1 MKNKWWVTI
10 LFSVGIWF
18 AASTFFYVFGAA
30 VLVEIS
36 APSFINSLLLLEIST
51 AICLYAAMWLYRKID
66 SSRNALI
73 KLGIFGTAIGLL
85 LDTFILYYSASIFPA
100 LSSQQILSFT
110 IWMVIAYALYL
121 FIPLWMERNHFLLR

>member
-1 MKNKWWVTI
+1 MKNKLWMTI

-18 AASTFFYVFGAA
+18 AASIFFYVFGAA

-36 APSFINSLLLLEIST
+36 APSFMNRLLFLEIGT
-51 AICLYAAMWLYRKID
+51 ALSLYIVMWLYQKID
-66 SSRNALI
+66 SSRYALI
-73 KLGIFGTAIGLL
+73 KLGIFGTGIGLF
-85 LDTFILYYSASIFPA
+85 LDTFLLYYSSSIFSA

-121 FIPLWMERNHFLLR
+121 FIPIWMEHSNF

>member
-1 MKNKWWVTI
+1 MKNKWWITI

-36 APSFINSLLLLEIST
+36 APSFINRLLLLEIST
-51 AICLYAAMWLYRKID
+51 AICLYAVMWLYRKID

-73 KLGIFGTAIGLL
+73 KLGIIGTAIGLF
-85 LDTFILYYSASIFPA
+85 LDTFILYYSASIFPT
-100 LSSQQILSFT
+100 LSLQQILSFT

-121 FIPLWMERNHFLLR
+121 FIPLWMERNYFLLR